1 MDIAALSSAVSQA
14 SISNQASILVMKKVM
29 AAASTQNQGLLEL
42 LPATAASISP
52 SHLGNYI
59 DISA

>member
-14 SISNQASILVMKKVM
+14 SVSNQANILVMKKVM
-29 AAASTQNQGLLEL
+29 DTADTQSQGLLEL
-42 LPATAASISP
+42 LPATSRISP
-52 SHLGNYI
+52 SHLGNSI